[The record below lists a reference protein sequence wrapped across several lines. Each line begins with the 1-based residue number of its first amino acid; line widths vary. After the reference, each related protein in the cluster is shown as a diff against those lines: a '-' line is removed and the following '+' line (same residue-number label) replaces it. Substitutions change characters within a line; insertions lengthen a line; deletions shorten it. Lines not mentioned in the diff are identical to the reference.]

1 MTRDFIHSEMP
12 GGPAMSPV
20 SLDDSAFVRAVETI
34 YATALSPEKW
44 PAALQAV
51 ADVFGDVGAVMTY
64 RRTDGRFGVIVSPT
78 LGPGQEEYNREWH
91 RHDIRAVRMFER
103 GFLLSGDVATD
114 RKLGLIEEHGRH
126 PFFTEFLSRFGLRW
140 FAAISICPEPDLEV
154 VISLQRSS
162 ARDDYTRE
170 ETAILTRIA
179 RHAEQALRLGM
190 RLIEAESGS
199 AGLRETFTRLNM
211 GIVLLDGLGRIAFSN
226 DTAKRFLAGPLDVA
240 GERLA
245 ARAAP
250 DRAALQSAI
259 DSALQSRSDV
269 AATPRPI
276 LLHTDQ
282 QAPVAVYVL
291 PLRTSLAPA
300 VEQFLAR
307 SQAIVLIVELKT
319 GEPADPSLVR
329 DLLGL
334 TLGEARVAALVAAGF
349 SPRDA
354 AQKLGISEET
364 ARTVLKRVYT
374 KSGISRQS
382 ELAALIAKAAMSDQS
397 TTAGKF

>member
-282 QAPVAVYVL
+282 QA
-291 PLRTSLAPA
+291 
-300 VEQFLAR
+300 
-307 SQAIVLIVELKT
+307 
-319 GEPADPSLVR
+319 
-329 DLLGL
+329 
-334 TLGEARVAALVAAGF
+334 
-349 SPRDA
+349 
-354 AQKLGISEET
+354 
-364 ARTVLKRVYT
+364 
-374 KSGISRQS
+374 
-382 ELAALIAKAAMSDQS
+382 
-397 TTAGKF
+397 